1 MNVAVN
7 ESLKEHIP

>member
-7 ESLKEHIP
+7 ESLKEHNP

>member
-7 ESLKEHIP
+7 ESLKEQNP